1 MRDASNEAEVQIR
14 NFGVESSMRLDVFQA
29 KMNAEKNLKASGEY
43 DKLSSEDKK
52 LIERMVRFDA
62 VDALRR

>member
-43 DKLSSEDKK
+43 DKLSPEDKK